1 MPDVAPEKYPT
12 GHQVGRLASDATG
25 PNPPRPALQTTTTV
39 DAPTIGEVETKCT
52 AAAAATYRKRR
63 KHFRKPPAAILHFLE
78 FRTGFRRPAFADDA
92 HHSVLGGAI
101 Y

>member
-1 MPDVAPEKYPT
+1 MPNVAPGKYPT
-12 GHQVGRLASDATG
+12 GHRVGRLASDATG
-25 PNPPRPALQTTTTV
+25 PIPPRPAMQTTTAV
-39 DAPTIGEVETKCT
+39 DAPTSGAVETKCT

-78 FRTGFRRPAFADDA
+78 FRTGFRRPAFAYDA
-92 HHSVLGGAI
+92 RHSVLDGAM